1 MNPIKD
7 FKDLLKRGN
16 LPDDDRIVPNW
27 LKIKNRQLDDVN
39 FTNNV
44 DEIIKLTFEEFNE
57 FISVVDSTMFFVY
70 LSFISDEEMKKFYNY
85 IDDVINIDSVKVQF
99 ENGMKQLNIN
109 EITDEAKA
117 RLMLEIPLMI
127 NHAKN
132 IYHKAMDF
140 REYIAQDYYNYK
152 ATDDFKVYEGHL
164 VKIIWAEMK
173 YIPDHFEQVL
183 DHFSNFYDEENDEHK
198 NFLIHLSQRFGL
210 LIATLNR
217 LVIET
222 ENRNS
227 SLNWFSGKMIE
238 YELIDSFEISVSQ
251 NKLLSTDKKLINFIT
266 LTFLG
271 ICDGDDD
278 RYLSN
283 LIEVTNTL
291 FEWYP
296 VNREACEYAMVE
308 MMKSIAIKKVNKE
321 NANSFLAF
329 YEELPRFYEVLS
341 YDIVYGLKELILITM
356 AEHKP
361 LDNEIFDEDG
371 VKSKLILLHYKLDM
385 EDLYYES
392 GQNTA

>member
-1 MNPIKD
+1 V
-7 FKDLLKRGN
+7 G
-16 LPDDDRIVPNW
+16 
-27 LKIKNRQLDDVN
+27 
-39 FTNNV
+39 
-44 DEIIKLTFEEFNE
+44 
-57 FISVVDSTMFFVY
+57 
-70 LSFISDEEMKKFYNY
+70 LSA
-85 IDDVINIDSVKVQF
+85 KVQF
-99 ENGMKQLNIN
+99 ENRMKQLNIN
-109 EITDEAKA
+109 EITNEAKA

-132 IYHKAMDF
+132 IYHKVMDF

-198 NFLIHLSQRFGL
+198 KFLIHLSQRFGL

-308 MMKSIAIKKVNKE
+308 IMKSIAIKKVNKE

-341 YDIVYGLKELILITM
+341 YDIVYELKELILITM
-356 AEHKP
+356 AEHRP

-371 VKSKLILLHYKLDM
+371 VKSKLILLISKTELSSHKSTCLSVQA
-385 EDLYYES
+385 LCS
-392 GQNTA
+392 NNHKTV